1 MNRIMPTAHVE
12 EPRSF
17 AMTAGSAGTVMK
29 RRSNA
34 EWLGALEAGGSEQAA
49 ALAELRT
56 YLLRAALFT
65 LQRSRHYVG
74 HLGSNTLGALAED
87 CAQESLTAILQRL
100 ADFRGESHFTTWA
113 YAFAV
118 NIALVAA
125 RRERWAST
133 SLDRILDGSESS
145 SMTADRDS
153 PDPERRT
160 LQMEA
165 VAAIREGMEQRL
177 TGKQRQ
183 LLRAVVFEQVP
194 LDEVV
199 RHWGSTRNALYKLL
213 HGARRKLKSHLI
225 ARGFDI
231 KEILDLFAPGG

>member
-1 MNRIMPTAHVE
+1 MMPTAPAE
-12 EPRSF
+12 EHRSP
-17 AMTAGSAGTVMK
+17 AMTAGAAGAVMK

-34 EWLGALEAGGSEQAA
+34 EWLAALEAGGSDQAA
-49 ALAELRT
+49 ALADLRT

-74 HLGSNTLGALAED
+74 HLGPSALGALAED
-87 CAQESLTAILQRL
+87 CAQESVTAILQRL
-100 ADFRGESHFTTWA
+100 AGFRGESRFTTWA
-113 YAFAV
+113 YTFAV

-125 RRERWAST
+125 RRERWASIP
-133 SLDRILDGSESS
+133 LDRILDGSESPA
-145 SMTADRDS
+145 SMTADRNDS

-165 VAAIREGMEQRL
+165 IAAIREGVEQHL
-177 TGKQRQ
+177 TGKQQQ

-199 RHWGSTRNALYKLL
+199 RHWGSNRNALYKLL
-213 HGARRKLKSHLI
+213 HDARRKLKGYLVG
-225 ARGFDI
+225 RGFDV
-231 KEILDLFAPGG
+231 KEILDLFAPGR